1 MQEKIAHLINALKDC
16 QYIADDDLATTLS
29 LMEDLAR
36 PVLIEGEAGVGKTAI
51 AAALACVR
59 DTQLIRLQ
67 CFEGIDISSAVY
79 EWNYT
84 QQLLWIKL
92 SERRDESVH
101 ESDIYNERF
110 LLARP
115 LLKSIRQE
123 RAPVL
128 LIDEVDRA
136 DEAFEAFLLEI
147 LSEFSITIPELGTL
161 TAKSIPYVILTSN
174 GTREL
179 SDALRRRCLF
189 HYVPYPSYEKE
200 LVILNTHLPD
210 MDSQLL
216 RQITLFVQTLR
227 EWDIRK
233 RPGVA
238 ETIDWARAL
247 CGFDVTSLADSPA
260 IVRST
265 LSCLLKTTE
274 DRQFVSEQDIE
285 SLLTASV

>member
-1 MQEKIAHLINALKDC
+1 MQEKIAPLVTSLRNC
-16 QYIADDDLATTLS
+16 GYVTDDELATTLV
-29 LMEDLAR
+29 LMEELGR

-51 AAALACVR
+51 AAALACAR

-67 CFEGIDISSAVY
+67 CYEGIDASSAVY

-92 SERRDESVH
+92 CEQRDESLQ
-101 ESDIYNERF
+101 ESDIYEKRF
-110 LLARP
+110 LLERP
-115 LLKSIRQE
+115 LLKSIVQE
-123 RAPVL
+123 KAPVL

-136 DEAFEAFLLEI
+136 DEAFEAFLLEV
-147 LSEFSITIPELGTL
+147 LSDFTVTIPELGTIR
-161 TAKSIPYVILTSN
+161 ARSIPFVVLTSN

-189 HYVPYPSYEKE
+189 HYVPFPSFEKE
-200 LVILNTHLPD
+200 LAILSAHLPD
-210 MDSQLL
+210 VDLKLL
-216 RQITLFVQTLR
+216 MQISRFVQTIR
-227 EWDIRK
+227 GMDIRK

-247 CGFDVTSLADSPA
+247 CGFDVNILVDNPEV
-260 IVRST
+260 VRTT

-274 DRQFVSEQDIE
+274 DQQFVSGQDIE
-285 SLLTASV
+285 AFMPKSA